1 MVGTSTSDENVFG
14 DDNQTE
20 NVQDGLSN
28 SPETMKDNKNIQN
41 NTEKSSVSIVG
52 KKRKLPDEVGMAPK
66 KACVGSVKNVEND
79 HTYYISQSPPRLK
92 RNIDNLLDTVDNLK
106 RRLKQSQQ
114 KNRRLKKKGYLLDY
128 SGR

>member
-1 MVGTSTSDENVFG
+1 MSDENVVD

-28 SPETMKDNKNIQN
+28 SPETIERQQIKNIQN

-52 KKRKLPDEVGMAPK
+52 KKRKLPDEVSMAPK

-92 RNIDNLLDTVDNLK
+92 RNIDNLLGTVDNLK

-114 KNRRLKKKGYLLDY
+114 KKTAG
-128 SGR
+128 